1 MLVLVAAPQSAGY
14 WICNVRVFNISQS
27 RLNRTK
33 VSIYRKKEMT
43 GKKRSW
49 NWQVRNPFG
58 IAHNILCISSK
69 RKLYFIERKS
79 DELDDIDVCN
89 RILYQ
94 HQTECHNTICTST
107 IIISPL
113 QKYHLTPSFFPF
125 YRFCLVGIVNCERWT
140 RNGAYCISGYCMW
153 CWYIW
158 EPYKS
163 EHGVRS
169 FVLFGF
175 DDTHITYLL
184 RVSV

>member
-1 MLVLVAAPQSAGY
+1 MQCSGVQHLSEPFKSYESKYIPKKKKWREKNVPEIDKFAIRSVLLTIFCVYRVKESCILLRESATSWMILMFATVY
-14 WICNVRVFNISQS
+14 CINIKLNV
-27 RLNRTK
+27 T
-33 VSIYRKKEMT
+33 T
-43 GKKRSW
+43 
-49 NWQVRNPFG
+49 
-58 IAHNILCISSK
+58 HNMHEHHH
-69 RKLYFIERKS
+69 FPA
-79 DELDDIDVCN
+79 
-89 RILYQ
+89 
-94 HQTECHNTICTST
+94 TE
-107 IIISPL
+107 
-113 QKYHLTPSFFPF
+113 YHLTPSFFPF

-175 DDTHITYLL
+175 NDTHITYLL